1 MNDNSPDTNLLEVL
15 KKSLALF
22 KKSDQKKLAWITA
35 IQILLSAL
43 DLVGVVI
50 IGLISALAVNAITVG
65 TPGNRLAS
73 FLAVLQI
80 DGLTPQ
86 IQASILAITATTIL
100 VLKTLISLT
109 LTKRSLYFVNLKAAN
124 LSTHLIRK
132 FLNRPLQEIQ
142 QNTMYQSLYNLT
154 TGVQAIGTGIIAC
167 SISMIADFALLVVLL
182 VVLVIVDPI
191 VAITSV
197 SVFTFAGL
205 LLYKLIQVRAQ
216 TIGSE
221 TASLSVENSNSII
234 EIFEGYREAVVRDRR
249 TFYANK
255 IGIERVNLAKLNAE
269 NAFLPQVSKY
279 VLEIAIVLTGLL
291 VSGLQFITNDA
302 YRAVGVISI
311 FMAASSRMGPAFLR
325 IQQSAITFRTSLGLA
340 QPTLQL
346 IDELKNVVELE
357 TYPDGVAQHA
367 QFEHQGFVPD
377 IVIKNLTV
385 NYPGKPN
392 PAISDLNMVV
402 KSGSVVALVGSS
414 GAGKS
419 TLVDCLLGIL
429 KPTRGSV
436 MISGRDSLDAIRS
449 WPGSIGYVP
458 QQVFISRGTVLENV
472 ALGYDIA
479 EVDEQRVSE
488 CLSRVQLL
496 DYFES
501 LPEALQSKLGD
512 FGSGMSGGQRQR
524 LGIARAL
531 YTNPKLLIL
540 DEATSALDG
549 QTESEVSKA
558 IQDLKGEV
566 TLILVAHRLS
576 TVRSADQV
584 HFLSAG
590 NLVTSGTFDEVRAAV
605 PEFDQQAKLMGL

>member
-1 MNDNSPDTNLLEVL
+1 MNDKSSNTNILEVL

-86 IQASILAITATTIL
+86 LQASILAIIATTIL

-124 LSTHLIRK
+124 LSTHLIKK

-221 TASLSVENSNSII
+221 TAALSVENSNSII
-234 EIFEGYREAVVRDRR
+234 EIFEGYREAVVRNRR

-255 IGIERVNLAKLNAE
+255 IGIERVNLAKLSAE

-279 VLEIAIVLTGLL
+279 
-291 VSGLQFITNDA
+291 
-302 YRAVGVISI
+302 
-311 FMAASSRMGPAFLR
+311 
-325 IQQSAITFRTSLGLA
+325 
-340 QPTLQL
+340 
-346 IDELKNVVELE
+346 
-357 TYPDGVAQHA
+357 
-367 QFEHQGFVPD
+367 
-377 IVIKNLTV
+377 
-385 NYPGKPN
+385 
-392 PAISDLNMVV
+392 
-402 KSGSVVALVGSS
+402 
-414 GAGKS
+414 
-419 TLVDCLLGIL
+419 
-429 KPTRGSV
+429 
-436 MISGRDSLDAIRS
+436 
-449 WPGSIGYVP
+449 
-458 QQVFISRGTVLENV
+458 
-472 ALGYDIA
+472 
-479 EVDEQRVSE
+479 
-488 CLSRVQLL
+488 
-496 DYFES
+496 
-501 LPEALQSKLGD
+501 
-512 FGSGMSGGQRQR
+512 
-524 LGIARAL
+524 
-531 YTNPKLLIL
+531 
-540 DEATSALDG
+540 
-549 QTESEVSKA
+549 
-558 IQDLKGEV
+558 
-566 TLILVAHRLS
+566 
-576 TVRSADQV
+576 
-584 HFLSAG
+584 
-590 NLVTSGTFDEVRAAV
+590 
-605 PEFDQQAKLMGL
+605 

>member
-1 MNDNSPDTNLLEVL
+1 MNDKPTNTNTLEVL

-22 KKSDQKKLAWITA
+22 KKSDRKKLAWITA
-35 IQILLSAL
+35 VQVFLSAL
-43 DLVGVVI
+43 DLMGVVI
-50 IGLISALAVNAITVG
+50 IGIISALAVNAITVG
-65 TPGNRLAS
+65 TPGNRLSS
-73 FLAVLQI
+73 FLALLQI
-80 DGLTPQ
+80 DALSPQ
-86 IQASILAITATTIL
+86 LQASILAITATLIL
-100 VLKTLISLT
+100 VLKTLTSLT
-109 LTKRSLYFVNLKAAN
+109 LTKKSLYFVNLKAAN

-154 TGVQAIGTGIIAC
+154 TGVQAIGTGIIA
-167 SISMIADFALLVVLL
+167 SAISMIADFALLVVLF
-182 VVLVIVDPI
+182 VVLVLVDPI

-197 SVFTFAGL
+197 SVFTLAGL
-205 LLYKLIQVRAQ
+205 LLFKLIHVRAQ
-216 TIGSE
+216 TIGRR
-221 TASLSVENSNSII
+221 TADLSVENNNSII
-234 EIFEGYREAVVRDRR
+234 EIFEGFREAVVKNRR
-249 TFYANK
+249 TFYADK
-255 IGIERVNLAKLNAE
+255 IGIERINLAKLNAE

-291 VSGLQFITNDA
+291 VSSLQFITNDA

-311 FMAASSRMGPAFLR
+311 FMAASSRMGPAVLR
-325 IQQSAITFRTSLGLA
+325 IQQSAITFRTSLGMA

-346 IDELKNVVELE
+346 IDDLKNVVELE
-357 TYPDGVAQHA
+357 SSSEGVAEDA

-377 IVIKNLTV
+377 IVIENLTV
-385 NYPGKPN
+385 GYPGKLN
-392 PAISDLNMVV
+392 PAISDLSMVV
-402 KSGSVVALVGSS
+402 KPGSVVALVGSS

-429 KPTRGSV
+429 KPAKGSV
-436 MISGRDSLDAIRS
+436 LISGRDSLDAIRT

-479 EVDEQRVSE
+479 EVDETRVSD

-496 DYFES
+496 DYFQS
-501 LPEALQSKLGD
+501 LPDALQSKLGD

-558 IQDLKGEV
+558 IHDLKGQV

-590 NLVTSGTFDEVRAAV
+590 RLVTSGTFEEVRAAV